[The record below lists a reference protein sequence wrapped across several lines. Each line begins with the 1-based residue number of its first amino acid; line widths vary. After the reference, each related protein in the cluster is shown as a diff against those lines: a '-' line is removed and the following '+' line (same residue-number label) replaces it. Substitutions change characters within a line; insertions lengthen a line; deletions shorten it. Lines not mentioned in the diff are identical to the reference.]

1 MPLVFRKGAIATG
14 GPTRVRPTTVV
25 ISPRP
30 VSGDTTLYIG
40 LEDGVDWLGTED
52 TSDALVLE

>member
-1 MPLVFRKGAIATG
+1 MPLVFRKGSFGTG
-14 GPTRVRPTTVV
+14 GPSRARATPLTATPRPT
-25 ISPRP
+25 S
-30 VSGDTTLYIG
+30 DTTLYIG

>member
-1 MPLVFRKGAIATG
+1 MPLVFRKGSFGTG
-14 GPTRVRPTTVV
+14 GPSRARATPLTAT
-25 ISPRP
+25 PRP
-30 VSGDTTLYIG
+30 VSGDTALYIG